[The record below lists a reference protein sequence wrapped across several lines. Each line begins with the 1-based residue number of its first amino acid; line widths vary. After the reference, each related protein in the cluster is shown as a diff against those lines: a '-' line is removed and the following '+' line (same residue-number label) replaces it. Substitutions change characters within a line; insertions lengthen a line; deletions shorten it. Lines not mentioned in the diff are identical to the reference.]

1 MTKNPS
7 FSFTWATIIFN
18 YKDYQ
23 IMIRNGMWT
32 GVEEIWVN
40 DELRHRQASWKWR
53 TQNTLQLSNGE
64 TLDFDFGYEKL
75 KEKGFLA
82 GRGISLYVKSGENEV
97 FRLEPE
103 KEILGWKGLLI
114 CGVIGFLLG
123 FYVLPLIFG
132 K

>member
-7 FSFTWATIIFN
+7 YSFKWATILFN

-23 IMIRNGMWT
+23 IIYRNGMWT
-32 GVEEIWVN
+32 SVEEIWVN

-132 K
+132 

>member
-7 FSFTWATIIFN
+7 FSFKWATIIFN

-132 K
+132 

>member
-7 FSFTWATIIFN
+7 FSFKWATIIFN

-114 CGVIGFLLG
+114 CVVIGFLLG

-132 K
+132 

>member
-1 MTKNPS
+1 MIKNPS
-7 FSFTWATIIFN
+7 FSFKWATIIFN

-132 K
+132 

>member
-7 FSFTWATIIFN
+7 FSFKWATIIFN

-103 KEILGWKGLLI
+103 KEIIGWKGLLI
-114 CGVIGFLLG
+114 CVAIGFILG
-123 FYVLPLIFG
+123 FFVLPLIFG
-132 K
+132 

>member
-7 FSFTWATIIFN
+7 FSFKWATIIFN

-40 DELRHRQASWKWR
+40 DVLRHRQASWKWR

-132 K
+132 

>member
-7 FSFTWATIIFN
+7 YSFKWATILFN

-23 IMIRNGMWT
+23 IMYRNGMWT
-32 GVEEIWVN
+32 SVEEIWVN

-64 TLDFDFGYEKL
+64 TLDFDFGYEKI
-75 KEKGFLA
+75 KGS
-82 GRGISLYVKSGENEV
+82 GRFGGQAISLYVKSGENEV

-103 KEILGWKGLLI
+103 KEIIGWKGLLI
-114 CGVIGFLLG
+114 CVAIGFLLG
-123 FYVLPLIFG
+123 FFVLPQIFG
-132 K
+132 

>member
-132 K
+132 

>member
-7 FSFTWATIIFN
+7 FSFKWATIIFN

-64 TLDFDFGYEKL
+64 TLNFDFGYEKL

-132 K
+132 

>member
-7 FSFTWATIIFN
+7 FSFKWATIIFN

-82 GRGISLYVKSGENEV
+82 SRGISLYVKSGENEV

-132 K
+132 